1 MKSDYHGKHK
11 ERTKKRFFAHLRFR
25 WSQMARIDKLINV
38 FLGLAIIVLIV
49 SVTIMVSSN
58 RSSKSADE
66 SSTSSS
72 VTSSYKKSHQQAS
85 ADSDEDGTEVSNS
98 SDVSVNDMNVADSS
112 ANVNSNSESSKSK
125 GRVNHGEVSEGM
137 DAEYRMARQAG
148 LIDGD
153 WSAESIHDFYNNV
166 QDNIGDGG
174 NGSFTYNG
182 KTVYVQKTYQGNPD
196 GIESGESIYTDPD
209 RYTITTNQ

>member
-85 ADSDEDGTEVSNS
+85 ADSDEDGIEVSNS

-112 ANVNSNSESSKSK
+112 ANVNSNSESSKLK

-137 DAEYRMARQAG
+137 NAEYRMARQAG
-148 LIDGD
+148 LIDSD
-153 WSAESIHDFYNNV
+153 WSTESIHDFYNSV
-166 QDNIGDGG
+166 QDNED
-174 NGSFTYNG
+174 GSFTYNG
-182 KTVYVQKTYQGNPD
+182 KTVYVQRTYQGNPN
-196 GIESGESIYTDPD
+196 GIESGGSIYTDPD
-209 RYTITTNQ
+209 RYTITTDQ

>member
-72 VTSSYKKSHQQAS
+72 VTSSYKKSHQQANT
-85 ADSDEDGTEVSNS
+85 DSDEDGTEVSNS
-98 SDVSVNDMNVADSS
+98 SDVSDNDMDFANSS

-137 DAEYRMARQAG
+137 NAEYRMARQAG

-153 WSAESIHDFYNNV
+153 WSTESIHDFYNNV
-166 QDNIGDGG
+166 QDNED
-174 NGSFTYNG
+174 GSFTYNG
-182 KTVYVQKTYQGNPD
+182 KTVYVQRTYQGNPN
-196 GIESGESIYTDPD
+196 GIESGGSIYTDPD
-209 RYTITTNQ
+209 RYTITTDQ

>member
-11 ERTKKRFFAHLRFR
+11 GRTKKSFFAYLRLR

-49 SVTIMVSSN
+49 SVTIMFSSN
-58 RSSKSADE
+58 RSSKFAGK

-72 VTSSYKKSHQQAS
+72 VTSSYKKSHQQTS

-98 SDVSVNDMNVADSS
+98 SDVGANDIDVADSS

-137 DAEYRMARQAG
+137 NAEYRMARQAG

-153 WSAESIHDFYNNV
+153 WSTESIHDFYNNV
-166 QDNIGDGG
+166 QDNED
-174 NGSFTYNG
+174 GSFTYNG
-182 KTVYVQKTYQGNPD
+182 KTVYVQRTYQGNPN
-196 GIESGESIYTDPD
+196 GIESGGSIYGDPD
-209 RYTITTNQ
+209 RYTITTDQ